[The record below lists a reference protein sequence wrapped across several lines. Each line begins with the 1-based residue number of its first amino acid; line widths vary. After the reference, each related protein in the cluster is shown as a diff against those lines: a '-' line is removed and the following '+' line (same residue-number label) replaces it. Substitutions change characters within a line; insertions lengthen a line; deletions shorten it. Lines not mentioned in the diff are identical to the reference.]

1 MKPQA
6 TSGTTA
12 TGTTETGTTA
22 TGTTAT
28 GTTATGTTAT
38 GNAATGN
45 DRGNPTARQ
54 RAGGI
59 AAHVV
64 AGTYV
69 IGFVA
74 MVFVLVP
81 LGFTDALTDPRAS
94 LDFLTEWP
102 LALYAWY
109 LVLYLIGGAALPVVV
124 LALHD
129 RLRPTGPTWVSTG
142 TAFGLIWS
150 GLLLASGM
158 IALVGQRSVTDLA
171 STDRP
176 GAVASWHAVSTVQDA
191 LGGGIELVGALW
203 LLITCLAALRTRALP
218 RALALLGLP
227 IGLAGLATV
236 IPAIAEIPAALFGI
250 GLIVWFTW
258 TGQTLL
264 TRPKT
269 RRGETPTHAEQHETN
284 AVRRTT

>member
-1 MKPQA
+1 MKPQM

-12 TGTTETGTTA
+12 TGTHR
-22 TGTTAT
+22 
-28 GTTATGTTAT
+28 
-38 GNAATGN
+38 
-45 DRGNPTARQ
+45 DNPTGRQ

-69 IGFVA
+69 IGFLT

-81 LGFTDALTDPRAS
+81 LGSTDALTDPSGS
-94 LDFLTEWP
+94 LDFITEWP
-102 LALYAWY
+102 LAIYAWY

-124 LALHD
+124 LALND
-129 RLRPTGPTWVSTG
+129 RLRPARPTWVSTG
-142 TAFGLIWS
+142 TVFGLIWS

-158 IALVGQRSVTDLA
+158 IALVGQGSVTDLA

-176 GAVASWHAVSTVQDA
+176 AAVASWHAVSTVQDA

-203 LLITCLAALRTRALP
+203 LLITCLAGLRSRAFP
-218 RALALLGLP
+218 RALAMLGLP
-227 IGLAGLATV
+227 IGLAGVATL
-236 IPAIAEIPAALFGI
+236 IPVIAEGAAAIFGI

-258 TGQTLL
+258 TAQTLL
-264 TRPKT
+264 ARPADAAQ
-269 RRGETPTHAEQHETN
+269 R
-284 AVRRTT
+284 

>member
-1 MKPQA
+1 MEPQL

-12 TGTTETGTTA
+12 GRHEL
-22 TGTTAT
+22 
-28 GTTATGTTAT
+28 
-38 GNAATGN
+38 
-45 DRGNPTARQ
+45 DNPPARS
-54 RAGGI
+54 RVGGI

-69 IGFVA
+69 IGFLT
-74 MVFVLVP
+74 MVFVLLP
-81 LGFTDALTDPRAS
+81 LGFTGALTDPSAS
-94 LDFLTEWP
+94 LEFVTEWP

-109 LVLYLIGGAALPVVV
+109 LVLYLIGGAALPLVV
-124 LALHD
+124 LALHE
-129 RLRPTGPTWVSTG
+129 RLRPARQTWVSTG
-142 TAFGLIWS
+142 TVFGLIWS

-171 STDRP
+171 SIDRP

-203 LLITCLAALRTRALP
+203 LLITCLAGLRNRTLP
-218 RALALLGLP
+218 RFLALLGLP

-236 IPAIAEIPAALFGI
+236 IPAIAEMSTALFGV

-264 TRPKT
+264 ARATTPP
-269 RRGETPTHAEQHETN
+269 GETSTRAEQPEVNDTRHPS
-284 AVRRTT
+284 